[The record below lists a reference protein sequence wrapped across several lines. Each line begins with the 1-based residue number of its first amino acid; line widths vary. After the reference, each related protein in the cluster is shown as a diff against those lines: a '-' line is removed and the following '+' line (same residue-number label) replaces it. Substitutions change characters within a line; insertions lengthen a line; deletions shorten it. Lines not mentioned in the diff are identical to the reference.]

1 MNAHHLR
8 PRVARLFPRPGPR
21 RTRVAV
27 EHEFLTAARGTGRVV
42 PIEAVRT
49 ATRDASYAGYLT
61 FEPGGQVELSLP
73 CAETPTELALRFRSD
88 ADALRAACDAVGVIV
103 TSDPVDDRLI
113 SIPLQL
119 ASPRYVAMQAHFDT
133 IGPAGRRMM
142 RRTASTQICLD
153 WWSGRAGLEQ
163 WRVLN
168 RAAPFL
174 AAAYARS
181 SGVDGR
187 LTTWLAVDPS
197 RTGFDDGLLHGDD
210 PVAAYTDFA
219 AGAIV
224 FTDPTDPDAHL
235 STLFPPVRPR
245 GSYLEVRFLDAQEE
259 HAVGE
264 IAEVL
269 ATLLYDDES
278 RSRVVRMLEPGRRG
292 LADQWRAAAAADP
305 ATVAQ
310 GREIV
315 AVIGIEDAA

>member
-1 MNAHHLR
+1 
-8 PRVARLFPRPGPR
+8 
-21 RTRVAV
+21 V
-27 EHEFLTAARGTGRVV
+27 EHEFLTAVRGTGRVV
-42 PIEAVRT
+42 PIEDVRA
-49 ATRDASYAGYLT
+49 ATHDATYARYLT
-61 FEPGGQVELSLP
+61 FEPGGQVELSMP
-73 CAETPTELALRFRSD
+73 CAQNPTELALRFRSD
-88 ADALRAACDAVGVIV
+88 AKALRAACDEIGVSV
-103 TSDPVDDRLI
+103 TSDPVDDRLVN
-113 SIPLQL
+113 IPLQL
-119 ASPRYVAMQAHFDT
+119 TSPRYLAMQAHFDT

-168 RAAPFL
+168 LAAPFL

-181 SGVDGR
+181 AGAGGR

-197 RTGFDDGLLHGDD
+197 RTGFDDGLLRGDD

-219 AGAIV
+219 AAATV
-224 FTDPTDPDAHL
+224 FTDPTDPDTHL

-278 RSRVVRMLEPGRRG
+278 RDRVIRMLEPGRHG
-292 LADQWRAAAAADP
+292 LADQWLAAAAADP